1 MEQCLPHIHP
11 KPGGEFDIKS
21 ARIEQTTKTQSV
33 DFKTFGNEG
42 EVSQTLSSIGR
53 KEDSD
58 FDTKRFHQT
67 NPFRED
73 AVAGT
78 DFNGNIDDVSK
89 TFEKIAERSGKGIIA
104 ENSENEELQASKKL
118 QSKVMSFP
126 EEKGEAEW
134 RNGEKDE
141 KDANGITV
149 SMSSSN
155 LHDELRRSLKDEKY
169 YGNDSLRDQE
179 GNEVSKGHQ
188 LTNSTSAIMREMQE
202 TQDGGG
208 NKPGFNIN
216 GFVNGDTYGLDVH
229 NYNVV
234 PISSSKLYEELR
246 RSIKEG
252 NHLRRSSQHHEL
264 RNMELQE
271 EVIEMSRTA
280 AHYEAKSERG
290 TEREGELRVKLTAAI
305 KQATESQKET
315 EQYKKKVSQLENMFL
330 ESEKRQRSM
339 GKMHEENKGMIER
352 LKSENESLR
361 KKMNDMEIIGKE
373 QVGNGLNNKE
383 KHCEDLEFEEEGEV
397 EKNLMEQHDKRNE
410 IRHDLMQQMNI
421 EQGDLEYE
429 NKEYRHLIEAMK
441 EQLNETK
448 AINQRYA
455 EQVKH
460 YTLTVG
466 NLRQERNKLK
476 DEIETMKAR
485 ERGKKERAFLYLQQY
500 RESQVQMASIQSE
513 LKKQRADN
521 DEMRIQC
528 KWLRL
533 EVEKLQNIIKMR
545 YEVSEERR
553 GKENAKSYTVQEA
566 KGLHQQKFKEMKD
579 KEVIESATSL
589 VEERMKKA
597 KNMTKSHESAQKE
610 GSECNH
616 NPGDKAVTQ
625 GTEEKSANR
634 KVDQGLLQDQ
644 HEKLSIE
651 MALTRNIVKKLQSDN
666 GELRQQVALLKADM
680 ALGVSGIQSDGGG
693 VIPGK
698 YRRGNFEVVSA
709 PFGAMNKKRTQS
721 MTAFSRVKGF
731 APYDKAQSLIDLTKV
746 SIDEVEERRA
756 SLKKHSSD
764 GENISQYADKRDKSP
779 MLSGQEKSSRATN
792 PLTGESRG
800 QTSGKLMMR
809 PLVRSARMVKK
820 SDEHAPNTNNA
831 SKDTKR
837 SLEERPSHPPLRST
851 ISFPH
856 TDEVTYFGNF
866 KKSESIP
873 SDLHAFQVPGALRV
887 SPAAQ
892 SFNSFL
898 FSWDEDARSEDEE
911 LKALQ
916 ESSNRKVVSRKT
928 GNELSSDD
936 DMRSY
941 QVRYAK

>member
-1 MEQCLPHIHP
+1 MMEQWLPHFYSN
-11 KPGGEFDIKS
+11 PGREFDTKS
-21 ARIEQTTKTQSV
+21 ASIEQTTKTKSV
-33 DFKTFGNEG
+33 DFQAAGNEG
-42 EVSQTLSSIGR
+42 EVIQTMSSIER

-58 FDTKRFHQT
+58 LDTKLFHKT

-73 AVAGT
+73 ALAGI
-78 DFNGNIDDVSK
+78 DFNGNMDDVSK
-89 TFEKIAERSGKGIIA
+89 KFEKNVERSGKGMIA
-104 ENSENEELQASKKL
+104 ENSENEEFQALKKL
-118 QSKVMSFP
+118 ESEVMSFP

-134 RNGEKDE
+134 RNGEKDD
-141 KDANGITV
+141 KDTNGITV
-149 SMSSSN
+149 SMRSSN

-169 YGNDSLRDQE
+169 YGNDSLREQE
-179 GNEVSKGHQ
+179 GNEVPKEQQ
-188 LTNSTSAIMREMQE
+188 LTSSTSAIMKEMQE
-202 TQDGGG
+202 TQDGGD
-208 NKPGFNIN
+208 NKSGFIRN
-216 GFVNGDTYGLDVH
+216 GFVNGDAYGYDVH

-234 PISSSKLYEELR
+234 PISSSKLYGELR

-280 AHYEAKSERG
+280 AHYEAK
-290 TEREGELRVKLTAAI
+290 LTAAI

-315 EQYKKKVSQLENMFL
+315 EQYKKKVSQLENMLL
-330 ESEKRQRSM
+330 EREKRQRSM
-339 GKMHEENKGMIER
+339 GKTHEEYKEMIER
-352 LKSENESLR
+352 LKSENETLR
-361 KKMNDMEIIGKE
+361 KQMNDMEIIGRE

-397 EKNLMEQHDKRNE
+397 EKNLMEEHDKQNE
-410 IRHDLMQQMNI
+410 IRHGVMQQVNT
-421 EQGDLEYE
+421 EQRDLEYE

-448 AINQRYA
+448 AINHRYA

-485 ERGKKERAFLYLQQY
+485 ERAKKEKAFLYLQQY
-500 RESQVQMASIQSE
+500 RESQVQMASTQSE

-533 EVEKLQNIIKMR
+533 EVEKLQNIIKIR
-545 YEVSEERR
+545 YEVHEVRR
-553 GKENAKSYTVQEA
+553 GKENTKSFTARET
-566 KGLHQQKFKEMKD
+566 KGLEQQKLKEMKD

-589 VEERMKKA
+589 VEERIKKA
-597 KNMTKSHESAQKE
+597 KDMTKFQESAQKE
-610 GSECNH
+610 GSECSH
-616 NPGDKAVTQ
+616 NPGDKA
-625 GTEEKSANR
+625 GTEEKTASR

-709 PFGAMNKKRTQS
+709 PFGAKNKKRTQS

-764 GENISQYADKRDKSP
+764 GENISQYADKTTSP
-779 MLSGQEKSSRATN
+779 PLYGQDVPRATN
-792 PLTGESRG
+792 PLTGETDE
-800 QTSGKLMMR
+800 QTSEKFMMR

-820 SDEHAPNTNNA
+820 SDEPSPNTNNA
-831 SKDTKR
+831 RKDTKR

-873 SDLHAFQVPGALRV
+873 SDFHAFQVPGALRA
-887 SPAAQ
+887 SPAAK
-892 SFNSFL
+892 SFNSFM
-898 FSWDEDARSEDEE
+898 FSWDEDPRSEDEE

-916 ESSNRKVVSRKT
+916 ESSNRKVISRKT

-941 QVRYAK
+941 QVRYEK